1 MSLEP
6 VQPRRA
12 LLWPPLVEELAG
24 AAPDAAAL
32 YMVGGMVRDALAG
45 RPIHD
50 IDLATPG
57 DGLRVA
63 RALADALGGAY
74 YPVDPERRTGRV
86 ILEADGG
93 TVIDVASFRGNGL
106 LADLQGRDFTI
117 NAMAVRLDE
126 PQALYDPLDGQA
138 DLFDRRVVRQ
148 CTPGSI
154 ASDPIRALRAV
165 RQSIQFGLRI
175 ERETLAAARAA
186 VPALQAA
193 EGLAQPERA
202 RDEFVRMLAGEHPTS
217 ALRVLQALGLLAP
230 LSPYP
235 LPDSR
240 RLDKRLSLVQHL
252 DSLFTIISPRR
263 TDNTASQVRL
273 GVAVMVLDRYRS
285 QLQEHLSREIVAG
298 RPVSVLGL
306 LAAFSP
312 ADAEEPGAAWASQ
325 LRLAVA
331 EARAISG
338 VAAAQKII
346 PRQPPVE
353 GRAAHRYYREVGEAG
368 VTGVL
373 LMLAHALNE
382 GIRPRRW
389 GDLLDHVA
397 SPLLEA
403 FFRRHQEIV
412 TPPPLL
418 DGRDLMQAFDLQP
431 GPLVGQILVRL
442 LEEQA
447 AGVVRT
453 RAEAL
458 RLAERLIADAS

>member
-1 MSLEP
+1 MAVSPTE
-6 VQPRRA
+6 PRRA
-12 LLWPPLVEELAG
+12 LLWPPLVDELAEH
-24 AAPDAAAL
+24 APDPSAL
-32 YMVGGMVRDALAG
+32 YMVGGMVRDALSG

-57 DGLRVA
+57 DGLQVA

-86 ILEADGG
+86 ILEAEGG
-93 TVIDVASFRGNGL
+93 TVIDVASFRGDAL
-106 LADLQGRDFTI
+106 LADLEGRDFTI

-126 PQALYDPLDGQA
+126 PQVLYDPLGGQA
-138 DLFDRRVVRQ
+138 DLFDARVLRQ
-148 CTPGSI
+148 CAPDSI

-175 ERETLAAARAA
+175 ERQTLDAARNVA
-186 VPALQAA
+186 PTLQAGD
-193 EGLAQPERA
+193 GLAQPERA
-202 RDEFVRMLAGEHPTS
+202 RDEFVRMLAGDHPTS
-217 ALRVLQALGLLAP
+217 ALRVLHALELLAP

-235 LPDSR
+235 LPGIKE
-240 RLDKRLSLVQHL
+240 LDRRLSLVQHL
-252 DSLFTIISPRR
+252 DSLFTIVSPRR

-273 GVAVMVLDRYRS
+273 GVAVMVLDRYRR
-285 QLQEHLSREIVAG
+285 QLQEHLSREIVEG
-298 RPVSVLGL
+298 RPMSVLGL

-312 ADAEEPGAAWASQ
+312 PGAAEPGAAWGSH

-331 EARAISG
+331 EARAING
-338 VAAAQKII
+338 VAASQAII

-353 GRAAHRYYREVGEAG
+353 GRAAHRYYREVGEPG

-373 LMLAHALNE
+373 LMLAHALNDN
-382 GIRPRRW
+382 IRPKRW

-418 DGRDLMQAFDLQP
+418 DGAELMQALDLQP
-431 GPLVGQILVRL
+431 GPRVGEILTRL

-447 AGVVRT
+447 AGAVRT
-453 RAEAL
+453 RTEAL
-458 RLAERLIADAS
+458 RFAGRLVSEQE